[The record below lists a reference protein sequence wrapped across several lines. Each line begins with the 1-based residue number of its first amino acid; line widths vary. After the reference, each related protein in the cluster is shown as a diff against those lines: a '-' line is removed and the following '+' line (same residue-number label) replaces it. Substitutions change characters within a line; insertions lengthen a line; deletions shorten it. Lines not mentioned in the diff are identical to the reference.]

1 MKDFEA
7 FLRDVEK
14 LLEATAKSII
24 SFVSWVYNNILWL
37 ILATMLV
44 NIIIFLALH
53 GDIKNSEGLLRL
65 WGLWNILVL
74 ICLVVR
80 FINTPEFR

>member
-7 FLRDVEK
+7 FLKDVGK
-14 LLEATAKSII
+14 FLEEIAKGIAG
-24 SFVSWVYNNILWL
+24 FLSWVYNNILWL
-37 ILATMLV
+37 ILATMLI
-44 NIIIFLALH
+44 NIVIFLTLN
-53 GDIKNSEGLLRL
+53 GDIANGEGALRL

-74 ICLVVR
+74 ICLAVR